1 MKSIV
6 VYFTHTGQNWVGGG
20 IVNLVKGNTEV
31 IAEYIRD
38 IVGADIFKIETEKV
52 YPVDYDECTAV
63 AKDEMK
69 RDVRPQLKKLPE
81 KDLSEYDVIFVGGPV
96 WWGTY
101 PMAVFSILERY
112 NFAGRVIMPFT
123 THEGSGLGECVRE
136 LERVARGADVKKGLA
151 IYGSNVADARNDVEN
166 WIKDILK

>member
-6 VYFTHTGQNWVGGG
+6 VYFSHTGQNWVGGG

-38 IVGADIFKIETEKV
+38 ITGADIFKIETEKG
-52 YPVDYDECTAV
+52 YPADYDECTAV

-69 RDVRPQLKKLPE
+69 KDSRPILKKLPNV
-81 KDLSEYDVIFVGGPV
+81 DLSEYDVIFVGGPV

-101 PMAVFSILERY
+101 PMAVFTLLERY
-112 NFAGRVIMPFT
+112 DLVGKIIMPFT
-123 THEGSGLGECVRE
+123 THEGSGLGECVN
-136 LERVARGADVKKGLA
+136 DVKNTLRGSDVKNGLA
-151 IYGSNVADARNDVEN
+151 VYGSNVSDARVDVEN
-166 WIKDILK
+166 WIKENIK